1 VPKVF
6 HTITGKLLISGIL
19 LQSLLLASYFLV
31 TSSILRESMA
41 SNLAT
46 SIRTTSQIIHLG
58 IAPYAVEQRYD
69 ILQDFFN
76 ELISG
81 ANEDLRYIVVLDQN
95 NHSLVATGI
104 SANKLP
110 IPSVNEQAAI
120 AAGIYHVRQPVLLS
134 GNQIGQVQFGLSTL
148 KVVDLIERMIR
159 LALLVSLCG
168 ILLTAALLAGF
179 GHKIKQR
186 FSFLMLATQAIVSGD
201 YRKKVPDAGKDELA
215 QLAAHFNIMSAGLE
229 LREKKFLAVFN
240 AAPIPM
246 LLLLKDQE
254 SPDYHRSEQNIASK
268 QMFGE
273 LIEKNAGMLSC
284 SDSDNLRLTAI
295 IEKENHLLATELDLQ
310 LASGI
315 SQPFLVSG
323 QCFEIEHSNYLILAA
338 MDISD
343 LRNAQNELLAL
354 NRELELRVAQRTIEL
369 EQRNQDLDT
378 ALQTIQQAQKQL
390 IQSEKLSSLGS
401 MVAGVAHELN
411 TPIGNALT
419 VASTLVYNQK
429 QFKDDHIKGL
439 SKSELNNHLDEN
451 ELAGQLLVSNLQRA
465 AALVSSFKAVAVDRS
480 SSQRREFVLSDI
492 IDEIILS
499 TTPMFRTSKA
509 ILSCEL
515 DRSIRMD
522 SFPGPLGQVLTNLL
536 NNALIHGIKSGVGQ
550 AITVRTSLID
560 SEHLLLSVR
569 DDGAGIPPE
578 NLGKIFDPFFT
589 TTLGQG
595 GSGLGLNI
603 VYNLVSGL
611 LGGQIQVYSKIGEG
625 SEFLISLPLHAPK
638 MEARENVL

>member
-1 VPKVF
+1 MPKVF
-6 HTITGKLLISGIL
+6 HTITGKLLIFGIV

-31 TSSILRESMA
+31 TSNILRESMA

-104 SANKLP
+104 SANQLP
-110 IPSVNEQAAI
+110 LPSENEHAAI

-168 ILLTAALLAGF
+168 ILVTTVLLTVF

-186 FSFLMLATQAIVSGD
+186 FSLLMLATQAIVSGD
-201 YRKKVPDAGKDELA
+201 YRKKVPDTGKDELA

-246 LLLLKDQE
+246 LLLKKDQQN
-254 SPDYHRSEQNIASK
+254 PDYHRSEQNIASR

-273 LIEKNAGMLSC
+273 LTEKTSGMLTC
-284 SDSDNLRLTAI
+284 SDSDNLSLTAI
-295 IEKENHLLATELDLQ
+295 IEKENHLIATELDLQ
-310 LASGI
+310 VASGI

-323 QCFEIEHSNYLILAA
+323 QCFEIEHSNYLILAS

-480 SSQRREFVLSDI
+480 SSQRREFLLSDI

-515 DRSIRMD
+515 DPSIRMD

-589 TTLGQG
+589 TTLGKG

>member
-1 VPKVF
+1 MPKVF
-6 HTITGKLLISGIL
+6 HTITGKLLIFGIV

-31 TSSILRESMA
+31 TSNILRESMA

-104 SANKLP
+104 SANQLP
-110 IPSVNEQAAI
+110 LPSENEHAAI

-168 ILLTAALLAGF
+168 ILVTTVLLTVF

-186 FSFLMLATQAIVSGD
+186 FSLLMLATQAIVSGD
-201 YRKKVPDAGKDELA
+201 YRKKVPDTGKDELA

-246 LLLLKDQE
+246 LLLKKDQQN
-254 SPDYHRSEQNIASK
+254 PDYHRSEQNIASR

-273 LIEKNAGMLSC
+273 LTEKTSGMLTC
-284 SDSDNLRLTAI
+284 SDSDNLSLTAI
-295 IEKENHLLATELDLQ
+295 IEKENHLIATELDLQ
-310 LASGI
+310 VASGN

-323 QCFEIEHSNYLILAA
+323 QCFEIEHSNYLILAS

-439 SKSELNNHLDEN
+439 SKSELNTHLDEN

-480 SSQRREFVLSDI
+480 SSQRREFLLSDI

-589 TTLGQG
+589 TTLGKG

-603 VYNLVSGL
+603 VYNLVNGL
-611 LGGQIQVYSKIGEG
+611 LGGQIQVYSRIGEG